1 MGAEVIMAEK
11 GTVQPLNPI
20 ATLAALE
27 AVQAQLQHLVETI
40 ARLVRLQRS
49 LPAGSARNQLLEE
62 ISCLDVI
69 AEVMKNCLIHTASL
83 LTTN

>member
-1 MGAEVIMAEK
+1 MEPP
-11 GTVQPLNPI
+11 TPI
-20 ATLAALE
+20 GTLAALE

-49 LPAGSARNQLLEE
+49 LPAGEARNQLLEE

-69 AEVMKNCLIHTASL
+69 AEVMKRAVAMDH
-83 LTTN
+83 